1 MPVEIYRP
9 HLFPSDVKSYCSV
22 EMQKKGRD
30 KLTIF
35 KYFCNFAL
43 SHADDAQ
50 ERVAWGGAVH
60 TKRRLLRFGFD
71 GLRTSQLQKTVSQK
85 QSNVNAPGMCLY
97 IFLLASCSHWCI
109 LTSVESMG
117 RQYGVY
123 TSSAWG
129 LRCSFRLTRQCEGL

>member
-9 HLFPSDVKSYCSV
+9 HLFCVMSRLIVVLKCRKRR
-22 EMQKKGRD
+22 E
-30 KLTIF
+30 KLVIF

-71 GLRTSQLQKTVSQK
+71 VLKLSTIQQIVIKNKAT
-85 QSNVNAPGMCLY
+85 
-97 IFLLASCSHWCI
+97 
-109 LTSVESMG
+109 
-117 RQYGVY
+117 
-123 TSSAWG
+123 
-129 LRCSFRLTRQCEGL
+129 

>member
-9 HLFPSDVKSYCSV
+9 HLFRVMSSHIAVSKCR
-22 EMQKKGRD
+22 KKGRE

-71 GLRTSQLQKTVSQK
+71 VLKS
-85 QSNVNAPGMCLY
+85 
-97 IFLLASCSHWCI
+97 
-109 LTSVESMG
+109 
-117 RQYGVY
+117 
-123 TSSAWG
+123 
-129 LRCSFRLTRQCEGL
+129 